1 MTLMK
6 TRNDADSKQSDDAF
20 LAAQWLIVIGGFI
33 AALIFS

>member
-1 MTLMK
+1 MK
-6 TRNDADSKQSDDAF
+6 TQNDTDQRQSDDAF